1 MKNENGNQKPRRGR
15 CDSILRRLPPEQRD
29 QVDAWL
35 FDKRLPYDAVAE
47 KCVQH
52 FNVSVSTS
60 SISRYCQSEGKRPS
74 RPRGASVFAADPG
87 GAYVKLLENLNH
99 ALLKAA
105 QNLDLNSADPD
116 AIAKLTG
123 VLIAARHEAD
133 HALRASTIREKFEFD
148 AATACLIHQTRVKSV
163 AEDESLDDTA
173 RIQKIREELFGPN
186 LPA

>member
-1 MKNENGNQKPRRGR
+1 MKNENGNQKQRRGR
-15 CDSILRRLPPEQRD
+15 CDSILRRLLPEQRD

-35 FDKRLPYDAVAE
+35 FDERLPYDAVAE
-47 KCVQH
+47 KCLKH
-52 FNVSVSTS
+52 FNLGIATS
-60 SISRYCQSEGKRPS
+60 SVGRYCRSEGKRPS
-74 RPRGASVFAADPG
+74 RPRGTPLFAANPG

-105 QNLDLNSADPD
+105 QNLDLEAADPD

-123 VLIAARHEAD
+123 VLIAARHEAN
-133 HALRASTIREKFEFD
+133 HALRASTTREKFEFD
-148 AATACLIHQTRVKSV
+148 AATACLIHQIRVKSI
-163 AEDESLDDTA
+163 ADDESLDDTA